1 MQVGKQQEI
10 EEAGHDP
17 QVLAQHGILLD
28 TDLHSDPPAQEAS
41 RENRRWITLENWNI

>member
-1 MQVGKQQEI
+1 MQVGKQLEI

-41 RENRRWITLENWNI
+41 RENRR